1 LSMEDNVFA
10 IVNDGKDA
18 VVKQRVIDWVKQL
31 HKHEMCSASIH
42 DLLDL
47 IMESILITDSK
58 KRITAENLYEKLKIL
73 LEKAKEDKVYLLE
86 PVPRKPKFGGQLP
99 LCTAQDGPQTNAKR
113 KQRAFGSASAAP
125 PNTPR
130 DLVGRIPG
138 TPGIRRAQTLG
149 GHAF

>member
-1 LSMEDNVFA
+1 MEA
-10 IVNDGKDA
+10 
-18 VVKQRVIDWVKQL
+18 
-31 HKHEMCSASIH
+31 
-42 DLLDL
+42 
-47 IMESILITDSK
+47 ILITDSK
-58 KRITAENLYEKLKIL
+58 KRITAENLCEKLNIL

-99 LCTAQDGPQTNAKR
+99 LFTARDGTQTNANR
-113 KQRAFGSASAAP
+113 NQRGFGSASVA

-149 GHAF
+149 GHIFTWRSQG